1 MSNPQRLLLGHG
13 VYSIGETPVGLTRG
27 GGQFVVEKEYRN
39 IEADGDRG
47 PVKGRINQDKSTP
60 KLTVNAL
67 EVITENIPKMYAAVK
82 STKALE
88 GQKTVVTGKG
98 KIEDSDYNDMVKW
111 TGKTK
116 GGRSVVIKLYNAINL
131 ENFDWSL
138 ADKDEVVAALTFTGC
153 YLEDSPEGYEPW
165 EIEYLDEE

>member
-39 IEADGDRG
+39 IEADEDRG

-88 GQKTVVTGKG
+88 GQKTIVTGKG

>member
-13 VYSIGETPVGLTRG
+13 VYSIGETAIGLTRG

-88 GQKTVVTGKG
+88 GQKTIVTGKG

>member
-13 VYSIGETPVGLTRG
+13 VYSIGETPIGLTRG

-88 GQKTVVTGKG
+88 GQKTIVTGKG

>member
-1 MSNPQRLLLGHG
+1 MPNPQRLLLGHG
-13 VYSIGETPVGLTRG
+13 VYSIGEVPVGLTRG
-27 GGQFVVEKEYRN
+27 GDQFVVEKEYRN

-82 STKALE
+82 ATKE
-88 GQKTVVTGKG
+88 SEEQKTIVTGKG
-98 KIEDSDYNDMVKW
+98 KIEDSDYNDFVKW

-116 GGRSVVIKLYNAINL
+116 GGRSVVIKLFNAINL

-153 YLEDSPEGYEPW
+153 YLEDSPEDYEPW
-165 EIEYLDEE
+165 EIEYLD

>member
-13 VYSIGETPVGLTRG
+13 VYSIGEIPVGLTRG
-27 GGQFVVEKEYRN
+27 GGQFVVEKEFRN

-47 PVKGRINQDKSTP
+47 PVKGRINQDKATP

-82 STKALE
+82 STKASE
-88 GQKTVVTGKG
+88 GQKTIVTGKG

-153 YLEDSPEGYEPW
+153 YLEDSPEDYEPW
-165 EIEYLDEE
+165 DIEYLDE

>member
-88 GQKTVVTGKG
+88 GQKTIVTGKG

-153 YLEDSPEGYEPW
+153 YLEDSPEVYEPW

>member
-47 PVKGRINQDKSTP
+47 PVKGRINQDKSTA

-88 GQKTVVTGKG
+88 GQKTIVTGKG

-153 YLEDSPEGYEPW
+153 YLEDSQEGYEPW

>member
-88 GQKTVVTGKG
+88 GQKTIVTGKG

>member
-82 STKALE
+82 STKASE
-88 GQKTVVTGKG
+88 GQKTIVTGKG

-153 YLEDSPEGYEPW
+153 YLEDRPEGYEPW

>member
-47 PVKGRINQDKSTP
+47 PVKGRINQDKSTA

-88 GQKTVVTGKG
+88 GQKTIVTGKG

>member
-13 VYSIGETPVGLTRG
+13 VYSIGETQVGLTRG

-47 PVKGRINQDKSTP
+47 PVKGRINQDKSTA

-88 GQKTVVTGKG
+88 GQKTIVTGKG

-165 EIEYLDEE
+165 EIEYLDE